1 MTIKVKKQSKSRNV
15 RVGSAWKSR
24 SGKAV
29 IIRLADGTTLLLVP
43 NKRRRSEKSPQYI
56 IYAPEDVVEVVEE

>member
-1 MTIKVKKQSKSRNV
+1 MTIKIKRPNKRNV
-15 RVGSAWKSR
+15 RVGSAWNSR

-43 NKRRRSEKSPQYI
+43 NNRRRNEKSPHYVV
-56 IYAPEDVVEVVEE
+56 YAPEDIVEVVEE